1 MPMTRS
7 DMVKQLEPGLMS
19 VLADN
24 YARVPEEHKVL
35 FEVLNSDRAFEYEV
49 KTSSLGLAYTK
60 PEGAAVQYDSMKEL
74 WTARYNHETI
84 ALAFAITEEAVEDNL
99 YVDYA
104 SRATKELG
112 RSLAETKQI
121 KAANVFN
128 NGFSSSFLGGDGVSL
143 FSASHPTESG
153 NQSNTAGGADLAEA
167 TLESAVISIA
177 KFRNERGIL
186 INARCESLHIPT
198 DLMFTARRILKSE
211 LSITNATNSTTGVT
225 NTNAVNALK
234 TMGYFS
240 NGISDHKRFTDT
252 GAWFIK
258 TDVTDGTKMFNR
270 KSLASKMEGDFETG
284 NMRFK
289 ARERYSF
296 GWSDWRKWFGSSGA

>member
-1 MPMTRS
+1 MPMSRS
-7 DMVKQLEPGLMS
+7 DMVRELEPGLHK
-19 VLADN
+19 VLGDN
-24 YARVPEEHKVL
+24 YARVPDEHAVL
-35 FEVLNSDRAFEYEV
+35 FEVLSSDRAFEEEV

-60 PEGAAVQYDSMKEL
+60 PEGSAVQYDSMQEL

-99 YVDYA
+99 YIDY
-104 SRATKELG
+104 STRATKELG
-112 RSLAETKQI
+112 RSMAETKQI

-128 NGFSSSFLGGDGVSL
+128 NGFNTAYSGGDGVPL
-143 FSASHPTESG
+143 FSASHPTPSG
-153 NQSNTAGGADLAEA
+153 NQSNTAGTDLAEA
-167 TLESAVISIA
+167 ALESAVIAIA

-186 INARCESLHIPT
+186 ITARPLSLHIPT
-198 DLMFTARRILKSE
+198 DLMFTAQRVLKSD
-211 LSITNATNSTTGVT
+211 LSITVATNSTTGVT
-225 NTNAVNALK
+225 NTNSINALRS
-234 TMGYFS
+234 MGYFPS
-240 NGISDHKRFTDT
+240 GINTHRRFTDT

-284 NMRFK
+284 NMRYK

-296 GWSDWRKWFGSSGA
+296 GWSDWRQWYGSTGT

>member
-7 DMVKQLEPGLMS
+7 DMVKQLEPGLMK
-19 VLADN
+19 VLGDS
-24 YARVPEEHKVL
+24 YVRVPEEHKVL
-35 FEVLNSDRAFEYEV
+35 FEIKNSDKAFEFEV
-49 KTSSLGLAYTK
+49 KTSSLGLAFTK
-60 PEGAAVQYDSMKEL
+60 PEGSAVQYDSMKEL

-99 YVDYA
+99 YVDYS
-104 SRATKELG
+104 SRATAELG

-128 NGFSSSFLGGDGVSL
+128 NGFSTSFTGGDGVPL
-143 FSASHPTESG
+143 FSSSHQTEAG
-153 NQSNTAGGADLAEA
+153 VQSNTIASDLAEA
-167 TLESAVISIA
+167 TLESAVIAIA

-186 INARCESLHIPT
+186 INAACESLHIPT

-211 LSITNATNSTTGVT
+211 LQITTATNSTTGVT
-225 NTNAVNALK
+225 NTNAINALR
-234 TMGYFS
+234 TMGYFQT
-240 NGISDHKRFTDT
+240 GMYDHKRFTDT

-258 TDVTDGTKMFNR
+258 TSVNDGTKMFNR
-270 KSLASKMEGDFETG
+270 KALASKMEGDFETG

-296 GWSDWRKWFGSSGA
+296 GWSDWRKWFGSSGT

>member
-1 MPMTRS
+1 
-7 DMVKQLEPGLMS
+7 MVKQLEPGLMK
-19 VLADN
+19 VLSDN
-24 YARVPEEHKVL
+24 YTRVPEEHKVL
-35 FEVLNSDRAFEYEV
+35 FEVLNSDRAFEFEV
-49 KTSSLGLAYTK
+49 KTSALGLAYTK

-128 NGFSSSFLGGDGVSL
+128 NGFSTSYQGGDGQPL
-143 FSASHPTESG
+143 FSANHPTESG
-153 NQSNTAGGADLAEA
+153 VQSNTAGSSDFAEA
-167 TLESAVISIA
+167 ALESAVISIA

-186 INARCESLHIPT
+186 INTRCESLHIPT
-198 DLMFTARRILKSE
+198 DLMFIARRVLKSE
-211 LSITNATNSTTGVT
+211 LSITTAVNGSNGIT
-225 NTNAVNALK
+225 NTNAVNALR
-234 TMGYFS
+234 TMGYFQ
-240 NGISDHKRFTDT
+240 NGLYDHKRFTDT

-296 GWSDWRKWFGSSGA
+296 GWSDWRKWYGSSGA

>member
-1 MPMTRS
+1 MTRS
-7 DMVKQLEPGLMS
+7 DMVKQLEPGLMK
-19 VLADN
+19 VLSDN
-24 YARVPEEHKVL
+24 YTRVPEEHKVL
-35 FEVLNSDRAFEYEV
+35 FEVLNSDRAFEFEV
-49 KTSSLGLAYTK
+49 KTSALGLAYTK

-128 NGFSSSFLGGDGVSL
+128 NGFSTSYQGGDGQPL
-143 FSASHPTESG
+143 FSANHPTESG
-153 NQSNTAGGADLAEA
+153 VQSNTAGSSDFAEA
-167 TLESAVISIA
+167 ALESAVISIA

-186 INARCESLHIPT
+186 INTRCESLHIPT
-198 DLMFTARRILKSE
+198 DLMFIARRVLKSE
-211 LSITNATNSTTGVT
+211 LSITTAVNGSNGIT
-225 NTNAVNALK
+225 NTNAVNALR
-234 TMGYFS
+234 TMGYFQ
-240 NGISDHKRFTDT
+240 NGLYDHKRFTDT

-296 GWSDWRKWFGSSGA
+296 GWSDWRKWYGSSGA

>member
-7 DMVKQLEPGLMS
+7 DMVKQLEPGLHK
-19 VLADN
+19 VLGDS

-112 RSLAETKQI
+112 RSMAETKQI

-128 NGFSSSFLGGDGVSL
+128 NGFSSSYLGGDGVAL
-143 FSASHPTESG
+143 FSTAHPTESG
-153 NQSNTAGGADLAEA
+153 NQSNTTSSDLSEA
-167 TLESAVISIA
+167 SLESAVIAIS

-186 INARCESLHIPT
+186 INAMCESLHIPV
-198 DLMFTARRILKSE
+198 DLMFTAQRILKSE
-211 LSITNATNSTTGVT
+211 LQITTATNSTTGIT
-225 NTNAVNALK
+225 NTNAVNALRS
-234 TMGYFS
+234 MGYFTS
-240 NGISDHKRFTDT
+240 GVYQHRRFTDT

-258 TDVTDGTKMFNR
+258 TSVNDGTKMFNR

-284 NMRFK
+284 NMRYK
-289 ARERYSF
+289 TRERYSF
-296 GWSDWRKWFGSSGA
+296 GWSDWRQWYGSAGT

>member
-1 MPMTRS
+1 MTMTRS
-7 DMVKQLEPGLMS
+7 DMVKQLEPGLMK

-24 YARVPEEHKVL
+24 YARVAEEHKVL
-35 FEVLNSDRAFEYEV
+35 FEVLNSDRAFEFEV

-60 PEGAAVQYDSMKEL
+60 SEGAGVQYDSMKEL

-112 RSLAETKQI
+112 KSLAETKQI

-128 NGFSSSFLGGDGVSL
+128 NGFSSSYLGGDGVAL
-143 FSASHPTESG
+143 FSTAHPTESG
-153 NQSNTAGGADLAEA
+153 NQSNAATSDLAEA
-167 TLESAVISIA
+167 ALESAVIAVA

-186 INARCESLHIPT
+186 INAQCESLHIPT

-211 LSITNATNSTTGVT
+211 LQITTATNSTTGVT

-234 TMGYFS
+234 TMGYFQT
-240 NGISDHKRFTDT
+240 GMYDHRRLTDT
-252 GAWFIK
+252 TAWFIK
-258 TDVTDGTKMFNR
+258 TDTTDGTKMFNR
-270 KSLASKMEGDFETG
+270 KALASKMEGDFETG

-296 GWSDWRKWFGSSGA
+296 GWSDWRQWYGSSGA

>member
-1 MPMTRS
+1 MAMTRS
-7 DMVKQLEPGLMS
+7 DMVKQLEPGLMK
-19 VLADN
+19 VLGDN

-99 YVDYA
+99 YIDY
-104 SRATKELG
+104 SSTATKELG
-112 RSLAETKQI
+112 KAMAETKQI

-128 NGFSSSFLGGDGVSL
+128 NGFSTAYQGGDGVPL

-153 NQSNTAGGADLAEA
+153 NQSNTTATDMSEA
-167 TLESAVISIA
+167 ALEAAVIAIA

-186 INARCESLHIPT
+186 INARPESMHIPT
-198 DLMFTARRILKSE
+198 DLMFVAQRILKSE
-211 LSITNATNSTTGVT
+211 LQITTATNSTTGIT
-225 NTNAVNALK
+225 NTNAVNALRS
-234 TMGYFS
+234 MGYFS
-240 NGISDHKRFTDT
+240 SGIYTHRRFTDT
-252 GAWFIK
+252 TAWFIK
-258 TDVTDGTKMFNR
+258 TDTTNGTKMFNR

-284 NMRFK
+284 NMRYK

-296 GWSDWRKWFGSSGA
+296 GWSDWRKWYGSSGA